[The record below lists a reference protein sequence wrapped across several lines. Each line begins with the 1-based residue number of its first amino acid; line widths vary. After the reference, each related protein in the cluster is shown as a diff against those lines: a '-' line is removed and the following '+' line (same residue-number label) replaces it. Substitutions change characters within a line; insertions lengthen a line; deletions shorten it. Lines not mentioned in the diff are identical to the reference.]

1 MKIVFVIIGGLNFGY
16 GHLKRTEIIL
26 SQIPKSIK
34 TKVFCNKE
42 LNIKDVHISNV
53 SYFELNEISKIKT
66 KIKKL
71 KCDILWFD
79 VPDNHYKKIEHF
91 SNLGAKI
98 VSVNMFEKKFD
109 NRYED
114 ISVYPNFK
122 ESKKILI
129 KNNLNRKSV
138 QISGREF
145 IVINPKSFYLN
156 EIKKNNV
163 MVSMG
168 ASDPFRLTEIL
179 IKSLC
184 LLKPYK
190 FKFQVILPIGRSKK
204 NYNVDYLKQHSI
216 FLHKFDSI
224 DFALN
229 LKKSKLA
236 IINGGNTRYECVA
249 SKTFFLA
256 LSIHKDQ
263 YQLTELVT
271 KHGFGKNIGVFSK
284 LKIKKLS
291 NIIQGFLVPT
301 KINNLRY
308 SIKYKRLKK
317 NNFILKSA
325 GNNIIKQT
333 IKYLRKNNESL
344 Y

>member
-1 MKIVFVIIGGLNFGY
+1 MKIAFVIIGGLNFGY
-16 GHLKRTEIIL
+16 GHLKRTEIII
-26 SQIPKSIK
+26 SQIPKGIEA
-34 TKVFCNKE
+34 KVFCNKE
-42 LNIKDVHISNV
+42 LNIKDIQISNV
-53 SYFELNEISKIKT
+53 SYFRINELSKIKT

-79 VPDNHYKKIEHF
+79 VPDSHYKKIGKF

-129 KNNLNRKSV
+129 KNSLNRKSI

-145 IVINPKSFYLN
+145 IVINPNSFYLN

-163 MVSMG
+163 IVSMG
-168 ASDPFRLTEIL
+168 ASDPFKLTEIL
-179 IKSLC
+179 VKSLC
-184 LLKPYK
+184 LLKPCK
-190 FKFQVILPIGRSKK
+190 FKFQVILPIGRSKQDF
-204 NYNVDYLKQHSI
+204 NIDYLKQKSV
-216 FLHKFDSI
+216 FLHEFASI

-249 SKTFFLA
+249 SQTFFLA
-256 LSIHKDQ
+256 LSIHKEQ

-291 NIIQGFLVPT
+291 NIIQGFLLPT
-301 KINNLRY
+301 KINNLRN
-308 SIKYKRLKK
+308 SINYKKLKK

-325 GNNIIKQT
+325 GSNIVKQT
-333 IKYLRKNNESL
+333 IKYLRKNNESFF
-344 Y
+344 